1 MILFVYNKFQYLSKK
16 SVSMECQA
24 IVAIGKKDG
33 KNLLVDKI
41 VVEQKSLK
49 TSKNI
54 VYFDHL
60 DDNYLD
66 IGRCHIGNPG

>member
-1 MILFVYNKFQYLSKK
+1 MIFFVYDKFQYLSKK
-16 SVSMECQA
+16 SVSMECRV
-24 IVAIGKKDG
+24 IVAIGKRGG
-33 KNLLVDKI
+33 KNLLLDRI
-41 VVEQKSLK
+41 VAEQKSLK

-60 DDNYLD
+60 ADNYLD